1 VIKSKYA
8 GFLLNE
14 VKNVGPIGPLCDLKK
29 MANVS
34 GISKF
39 QKQLDQIS
47 QDISLWRMVLGDG
60 NCFYRG
66 FMFAYL
72 EANILNKNI
81 DTIKKFV
88 YDFNS
93 KLDVKFKRKNV
104 VINKHYVIAIFIIII
119 ELMEKSDLK
128 GAYEIFIKSYHLF
141 ENFDLVKDSLIKG
154 ISQVYEM
161 CFS

>member
-1 VIKSKYA
+1 VIKSKYS
-8 GFLLNE
+8 GYIINE
-14 VKNVGPIGPLCDLKK
+14 VKSVGPIGPLCDLNK

-39 QKQLDQIS
+39 KKQLTQIS
-47 QDISLWRMVLGDG
+47 EDIGLWRMILGDG

-72 EANILNKNI
+72 EASILNKNI
-81 DTIKKFV
+81 DSIKKFV

-93 KLDVKFKRKNV
+93 KMDVKFKRKNV
-104 VINKHYVIAIFIIII
+104 VINKHDVIAIFIIII

-128 GAYEIFIKSYHLF
+128 GAYEILIKSYHLF
-141 ENFDLVKDSLIKG
+141 ENFDLVRH
-154 ISQVYEM
+154 
-161 CFS
+161 